1 MTTFLIICA
10 VIFVLFLLLRPKV
23 NKQPATLADALNQGL
38 KGVYAQMGIRCV
50 NKMSDEEFRELFKLV
65 NDEFDAAASE
75 RGEEFSGDKKLKVM
89 AEILKAID
97 LTGKKFGIE
106 HLYYEVNRYRQKGSR
121 DYGDKPFLS

>member
-1 MTTFLIICA
+1 MCCNFCFIL
-10 VIFVLFLLLRPKV
+10 LFKPRA
-23 NKQPATLADALNQGL
+23 NKQPANLADALNQGL

-50 NKMSDEEFRELFKLV
+50 NKMSDKEFRELFKLV
-65 NDEFDAAASE
+65 CDEFDDAASE
-75 RGEEFSGDKKLKVM
+75 RGEEFSADKKLKVI
-89 AEILKAID
+89 AEILKVID

>member
-1 MTTFLIICA
+1 MCCNFCF
-10 VIFVLFLLLRPKV
+10 IFIFKPRA
-23 NKQPATLADALNQGL
+23 NKQPANLADALNQGL

-50 NKMSDEEFRELFKLV
+50 NKMSDKEFRELFKLV
-65 NDEFDAAASE
+65 CDEFDDAASE
-75 RGEEFSGDKKLKVM
+75 RGEEFSADKKLKVI

>member
-10 VIFVLFLLLRPKV
+10 VIFVLFLLFKPRAV
-23 NKQPATLADALNQGL
+23 KQPTNLAEALNQGL
-38 KGVYAQMGIRCV
+38 KGAYAQMGIRCV

-65 NDEFDAAASE
+65 CDEFDAAAAE
-75 RGEEFSGDKKLKVM
+75 RGEEFSADKKLKVM